1 VPETLSI
8 GVTRPTFCPLAHLNK
23 YFKGSQTEG
32 TATGTATSAPVAGAT
47 GAAPPSSD
55 ASSSS
60 LVLGPTFLGRRD
72 EDAARRVKE
81 VHSVSASSTAKSPLK
96 GRNSA
101 VRETKEEDLG
111 NMSFG
116 ADTTEEES
124 AEMSQDE
131 DQNEPSGQ
139 LVQEEEEFVAFSG
152 SYELPKKS
160 KIGSKKRRAAA
171 EAEAQAEADEEV
183 TEEVNEEVKGW
194 VVVEKP
200 SDEEVAVAEAAVEA
214 PVVAVKG
221 NKKAKK
227 APVATVVM
235 PEAVEKV
242 EKEVKGKKGK
252 ATKGAVMSADAFFSP
267 AGKTAAKDTTTE
279 NDAESETDADKPA
292 KKSVKFS
299 ASNSVKLIT
308 PHKLPGF
315 TNGIQDATTTEKSKS
330 GPKFTKKAAGKK
342 K

>member
-1 VPETLSI
+1 MPVPETLSI

-47 GAAPPSSD
+47 APSSD

-60 LVLGPTFLGRRD
+60 LVLGPSLLGRRD
-72 EDAARRVKE
+72 EDLARKVKE
-81 VHSVSASSTAKSPLK
+81 VHVVGATSTAKSPLK
-96 GRNSA
+96 GRNTA
-101 VRETKEEDLG
+101 VRETKVEQEEDLG

-116 ADTTEEES
+116 ASTAEEES

-131 DQNEPSGQ
+131 EQSEPTGQ

-152 SYELPKKS
+152 AYELPKKS

-171 EAEAQAEADEEV
+171 EAEVQAEEANEEV
-183 TEEVNEEVKGW
+183 HEEVKGW

-200 SDEEVAVAEAAVEA
+200 SDEEVAAEEAVVEA
-214 PVVAVKG
+214 PVAAVKG

-227 APVATVVM
+227 GAEAPVAVVV
-235 PEAVEKV
+235 EKVEKV

-252 ATKGAVMSADAFFSP
+252 AAKGAIMSADAFFSP
-267 AGKTAAKDTTTE
+267 AGKTAAPATE
-279 NDAESETDADKPA
+279 NNIESETDGDKPA